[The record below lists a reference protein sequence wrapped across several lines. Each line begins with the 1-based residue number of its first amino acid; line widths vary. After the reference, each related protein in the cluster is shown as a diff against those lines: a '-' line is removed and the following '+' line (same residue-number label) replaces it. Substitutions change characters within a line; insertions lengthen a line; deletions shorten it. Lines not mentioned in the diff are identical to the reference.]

1 VSGGLVCNSQKFQGP
16 FYKLKFLTATKVK

>member
-16 FYKLKFLTATKVK
+16 FCKLKFLTATKVK